1 MFTRQHEWIMSAVD
15 IEGLKRVLGAHT
27 ELELAAKLGI
37 ARSTVS
43 QWRRR
48 GSIPGRYQTLLH
60 ADLASSDAAV
70 AGQQVF
76 RRPEAQYWLRSALA
90 LLPEGRD
97 SEGLLAAGHSREKL
111 VIALMGLAIRVA
123 RTDLRRQA
131 IRNDAE
137 WAQLMGCLVSGHRDV
152 VIAILSDHGASPSP
166 DVLNG
171 VLNRGD

>member
-1 MFTRQHEWIMSAVD
+1 MGAVD
-15 IEGLKRVLGAHT
+15 ISALKSALGART

-48 GSIPGRYQTLLH
+48 GSIPARYHGLL
-60 ADLASSDAAV
+60 AGSANDSEAAA

-76 RRPEAQYWLRSALA
+76 QRSEARYWLRTALA
-90 LLPEGRD
+90 LLPRGDFRGESVLQAGR
-97 SEGLLAAGHSREKL
+97 SREQL
-111 VIALMGLAIRVA
+111 VAALMGLAIRVA
-123 RTDLRRQA
+123 RTDLKLKLLRD
-131 IRNDAE
+131 DAD
-137 WAQLMGCLVSGHRDV
+137 WTRLMECLLSGNRDA
-152 VIAILSDHGASPSP
+152 VIAVLRSHGETPSA